1 MGHQE
6 TRDYDTIT
14 SFLGHW
20 GRFQLRIFVSLAIS
34 ILPNGF
40 IGIYIVFVGATPPHQ
55 CNIPES
61 YGLSE
66 AWRNVTIPLE
76 ETADSA
82 TGPSS
87 CSRLNLTLVRNFS
100 QSGLLPHVDVNV
112 SSIPLEGC
120 LDGWIYSRD
129 IYQSTIVTEVS
140 SSVPQFFSSS
150 VLLQQQQCETSS
162 DWEVLLDPTN
172 PQDFLLPRCYFTT

>member
-1 MGHQE
+1 MQRKTTMGHLE

-140 SSVPQFFSSS
+140 STVLQFLCSSVLQFFSSS
-150 VLLQQQQCETSS
+150 AATAV
-162 DWEVLLDPTN
+162 
-172 PQDFLLPRCYFTT
+172 

>member
-1 MGHQE
+1 MGHLE

-20 GRFQLRIFVSLAIS
+20 GRFQFRIFLSLAIS

-40 IGIYIVFVGATPPHQ
+40 IGIYIVFVGATPPHH

-76 ETADSA
+76 EMANGDV
-82 TGPSS
+82 GPSS
-87 CSRLNLTLVRNFS
+87 CSRLNLTLVRKFS
-100 QSGLLPHVDVNV
+100 ESDLLPHVDVNV
-112 SSIPLEGC
+112 SSIPLESC

-129 IYQSTIVTEVS
+129 IYRSTIVTEVCA
-140 SSVPQFFSSS
+140 SVHMFLSCFVSYPSFS
-150 VLLQQQQCETSS
+150 VLQ
-162 DWEVLLDPTN
+162 
-172 PQDFLLPRCYFTT
+172 FLGSLVP

>member
-1 MGHQE
+1 MGHME
-6 TRDYDTIT
+6 PRDYDTIT

-20 GRFQLRIFVSLAIS
+20 GRFQLRIFLSLAIS

-40 IGIYIVFVGATPPHQ
+40 IGVYIVFVGATPPHQ

-76 ETADSA
+76 KAPDGTV
-82 TGPSS
+82 GPSS
-87 CSRLNLTLVRNFS
+87 CSRLNLKLVRNFS
-100 QSGLLPHVDVNV
+100 ESHLLPDVDVNV
-112 SSIPLEGC
+112 SSIPLEKC
-120 LDGWIYSRD
+120 LDGWIYSTD

-140 SSVPQFFSSS
+140 SS
-150 VLLQQQQCETSS
+150 LL
-162 DWEVLLDPTN
+162 
-172 PQDFLLPRCYFTT
+172 

>member
-1 MGHQE
+1 MGHPE

-20 GRFQLRIFVSLAIS
+20 GRFQFRIFISLAIS

-55 CNIPES
+55 CNVPES
-61 YGLSE
+61 YTLSE
-66 AWRNVTIPLE
+66 AWRNVSIPLE
-76 ETADSA
+76 ETAGGGR
-82 TGPSS
+82 TPSS
-87 CSRLNLTLVRNFS
+87 CSRLNLTLLRNFS
-100 QSGLLPHVDVNV
+100 QSGLLPHVDVNL

-120 LDGWIYSRD
+120 LDGWIYSKD

-140 SSVPQFFSSS
+140 AT
-150 VLLQQQQCETSS
+150 VLL
-162 DWEVLLDPTN
+162 V
-172 PQDFLLPRCYFTT
+172 

>member
-1 MGHQE
+1 MGHLK

-20 GRFQLRIFVSLAIS
+20 GRFQFRIFLSLAIS

-76 ETADSA
+76 KTTTGAV
-82 TGPSS
+82 GPSS
-87 CSRLNLTLVRNFS
+87 CSRLNLTLVRTFS
-100 QSGLLPHVDVNV
+100 ESGLLPNVDVNV
-112 SSIPLEGC
+112 SSIPLERC

-140 SSVPQFFSSS
+140 SSG
-150 VLLQQQQCETSS
+150 LM
-162 DWEVLLDPTN
+162 
-172 PQDFLLPRCYFTT
+172 FLAF